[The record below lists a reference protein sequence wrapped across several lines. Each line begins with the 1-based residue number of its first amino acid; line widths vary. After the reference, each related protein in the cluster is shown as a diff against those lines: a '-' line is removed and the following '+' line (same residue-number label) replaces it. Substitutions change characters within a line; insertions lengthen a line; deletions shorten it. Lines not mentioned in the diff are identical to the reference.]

1 MAGPCLGS
9 LGFCVLVC
17 HFEKNHK
24 FVLLCFK
31 QRNVRIC
38 GSWRGLHPQRRAFPA
53 FSGASSRGTEAAEN
67 WCGSSGVTA
76 TFSQKTDFRS
86 VCPFLS
92 GAQTWR
98 DKVADWVGALSVP
111 RMDGS
116 HIVTQLEL
124 FCSSRIK
131 CLCGQINAQ

>member
-38 GSWRGLHPQRRAFPA
+38 GSWRGLHPQKRAFPA
-53 FSGASSRGTEAAEN
+53 SSGASSEEPKLPR
-67 WCGSSGVTA
+67 
-76 TFSQKTDFRS
+76 
-86 VCPFLS
+86 
-92 GAQTWR
+92 
-98 DKVADWVGALSVP
+98 VGADHLVLPRFSVRKQIFNLCVHFSLRHRHGETRHGLGWGTLCAQAGWLSHCDTI
-111 RMDGS
+111 R
-116 HIVTQLEL
+116 TLCL
-124 FCSSRIK
+124 SRIK